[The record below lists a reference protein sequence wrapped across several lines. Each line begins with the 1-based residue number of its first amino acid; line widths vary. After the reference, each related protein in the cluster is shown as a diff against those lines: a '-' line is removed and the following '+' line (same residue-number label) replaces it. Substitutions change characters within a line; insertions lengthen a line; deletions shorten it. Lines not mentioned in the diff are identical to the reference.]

1 MLQKC
6 LLLPSFLFGI
16 NNLCGGGCMMTNE
29 NIGLAQKKKKKLR
42 KEECLVCLKI
52 YNK

>member
-29 NIGLAQKKKKKLR
+29 NIGLAQKKKKNLEKKNVL
-42 KEECLVCLKI
+42 CV
-52 YNK
+52 